1 MAEGAVSAAPSPPR
15 LLRALLRHTV
25 PADARDAVEGDLHE
39 IYVARR
45 AASGAAAAA
54 TWYWLETFSFAMR
67 FTLDRIA
74 RAIRALFAAGSALS
88 VLDLKLGARMLAKS
102 PGLALVGGLGMAVA
116 VALGTGAY
124 AVVNSYFYPELPLHE
139 GERIVALGKFD
150 TQRQYKDTR
159 VLHDF
164 LAWRRELRS
173 VVDIGAFRT
182 VQRNI
187 IMPTGQ
193 GEPITLAE
201 ITASGFRVAR
211 VPPLLGR
218 ALVDEDERPGGPP
231 VVVIGYDVWQSRF
244 AGDPRIV
251 GQEIRIGRNAHAI
264 VGVMPDG
271 FAFPINHQYWIPL
284 RLDPRAQVAP
294 GTGLNLHVF
303 GRLAPGATKE
313 SAQAELSVIG
323 HRLAA
328 EGPEALAHLQSR
340 VIPYTDIFVN
350 GEAESES
357 ETMAVM
363 RFLIAL
369 LLVVV
374 ATNVAV
380 LVYARTVTR
389 TAEIAVRTA
398 LGATRGRVVAQLFAE
413 AFVLSGL
420 SALVGLGI
428 VAVGLRMFDRF
439 LAEAFEGRAPF
450 WIHSGL
456 SLGTVLYALALA
468 VLAAVIVGVLPALRA
483 TGAQLRA
490 AMGSLGSGAK
500 AQLGRTWTVLI
511 VAQVAMAVAI
521 LPPAI
526 FKGGQSVQM
535 ALRPPGFAAGEYL
548 STYFL
553 VERDAEVATSA
564 LADSVAADS
573 ARMVV
578 TALLARLAT
587 EPGVVGTTVSYA
599 APWGGGVDVI
609 EVDGA
614 GQPPQRVGVSTV
626 DTSYFGLLGARTIAG
641 RTFTA
646 ADAALPG
653 AERPVI
659 VNRSFVTE
667 VLGAG
672 DPLGRRVRYRGY
684 GDEVNPWHTIA
695 GVVEDFPPGVRTPG
709 GTARAMYQ
717 LKVPG
722 ESSGGM
728 LTIRLRGQTPEAFAP
743 TLRRIA
749 VSVDPMLQ
757 LSGTSS
763 LDAMYRE
770 FTQGGARLALV
781 IALITGS
788 VLLLS
793 AAGIH
798 ALMSFTVHQRRR
810 EIGIRSALGA
820 PARRI
825 LRSVLARATRQ
836 LAIGVGVGLAVAV
849 ALDHVSGG
857 ALMEGTGL
865 LLVPGTA
872 LFMLSVGLLA
882 AGGPARRGLRI
893 QPTEALRAE

>member
-1 MAEGAVSAAPSPPR
+1 MRARLR
-15 LLRALLRHTV
+15 LLARRSAEARMDEELRFHIEMETEKNLREGMS
-25 PADARDAVEGDLHE
+25 AEEARRQAVLAFGGVEGHREAMRDGRTL
-39 IYVARR
+39 AW
-45 AASGAAAAA
+45 ASG
-54 TWYWLETFSFAMR
+54 
-67 FTLDRIA
+67 
-74 RAIRALFAAGSALS
+74 LS
-88 VLDLKLGARMLAKS
+88 LDLKLGLRMLFKY
-102 PGLALVGGLGMAVA
+102 PGLTLVGGLGMAVA

-139 GERIVALGKFD
+139 GDRVVALGKFD

-173 VVDIGAFRT
+173 VVDLGAFRT
-182 VQRNI
+182 VGRNI
-187 IMPTGQ
+187 IMETGQ

-201 ITASGFRVAR
+201 MTVSGFRVAR
-211 VPPLLGR
+211 VSPFLGR
-218 ALVDEDERPGGPP
+218 TLLEDDERPGAPP
-231 VVVIGYDVWQSRF
+231 VVVIGYDVWRSRF
-244 AGDPRIV
+244 GGDPRIV
-251 GQEIRIGRNAHAI
+251 GREIRIGRTAHTI

-271 FAFPINHQYWIPL
+271 FAFPVNHQYWIPL
-284 RLDPRAQVAP
+284 RIDPSAPVAP
-294 GTGLNLHVF
+294 GMGPSLDVF

-323 HRLAA
+323 RRLAA
-328 EGPEALAHLQSR
+328 EGPPELAHLESR
-340 VIPYTDIFVN
+340 IIPYTDIFVN
-350 GEAESES
+350 GEAENES

-369 LLVVV
+369 LLVIV
-374 ATNVAV
+374 AVNVAV

-398 LGATRGRVVAQLFAE
+398 LGATRGRIVAQLFAE

-439 LAEAFEGRAPF
+439 LADAFDGHPPF
-450 WIHSGL
+450 WIDSGL
-456 SLGTVLYALALA
+456 SVGTVVYALALA
-468 VLAAVIVGVLPALRA
+468 LLASVIVGVLPALRA
-483 TGAQLRA
+483 TGSQLRV

-521 LPPAI
+521 LPPAM
-526 FKGGQSVQM
+526 FYGGEMVRM
-535 ALRPPGFAAGEYL
+535 ALQPPGFAAGEYL
-548 STYFL
+548 TTSFL
-553 VERDAEVATSA
+553 VERDVEATTDA
-564 LADSVAADS
+564 RADSAAADS
-573 ARMVV
+573 ARMIV

-587 EPGVVGTTVSYA
+587 EPGVVGATVTASE
-599 APWGGGVDVI
+599 PWGGGSRMI
-609 EVDGA
+609 EVDGVDL
-614 GQPPQRVGVSTV
+614 PPQRVGVKTV
-626 DTSYFGLLGARTIAG
+626 DTSYFGLFDVRMVSG
-641 RTFTA
+641 RTFTT
-646 ADAALPG
+646 ADAALP
-653 AERPVI
+653 ATDRPVV

-672 DPLGRRVRYRGY
+672 DPVGRRVRFRSY
-684 GDEVNPWHTIA
+684 GDEENPWHTIA
-695 GVVEDFPPGVRTPG
+695 GVVEDFPAGVRMPG
-709 GTARAMYQ
+709 GTARAMYR
-717 LKVPG
+717 LVMPG
-722 ESSGGM
+722 EWDNAM

-757 LSGTSS
+757 LAGTSS
-763 LDAMYRE
+763 LDTMYRE
-770 FTQGGARLALV
+770 FARAGARLALV

-825 LRSVLARATRQ
+825 LSSVLARATRQ
-836 LAIGVGVGLAVAV
+836 IALGVGVGLAAAV
-849 ALDHVSGG
+849 ALDQMSGG
-857 ALMEGTGL
+857 VLMNGTGL

-872 LFMLSVGLLA
+872 AFMLVVGILA
-882 AGGPARRGLRI
+882 AGGPARRGLRV